1 MDTPAF
7 ICVMYCRWMRNHM
20 IVLLACWLIALGIFQ
35 AITGITQG
43 ALSSSISKAFSSVTS
58 QLNAIESVKNE

>member
-1 MDTPAF
+1 
-7 ICVMYCRWMRNHM
+7 MRNHM